1 METAVEA
8 VEEREGGKTT
18 PDKVK
23 LLNMAYKG
31 MVQPSV
37 VRRRE
42 KKEEEKEEEKGK
54 VYESWRWCESLRN
67 GMRKN
72 SNFFMFC

>member
-42 KKEEEKEEEKGK
+42 KKDQDEEEEKGE
-54 VYESWRWCESLRN
+54 VLYYVNHGDGVR
-67 GMRKN
+67 
-72 SNFFMFC
+72 F